1 MDEKKDDKVEF
12 NILNLH
18 FDFILQICEHLNSE
32 DFREFY
38 EVHPQ
43 FRDAIHYAVRHKC
56 LVLPLKWTNEADG
69 YRQIE
74 NIKFLLQK
82 FPLEL
87 YSLKLNPEI
96 ENLENVRR
104 ITQQF
109 NGNANQVE
117 GINIMDESAN
127 EDEPEPESLDYFK
140 EIRINL
146 CEKIHYFA
154 ILATTE
160 HLRKIHLLEHVTPCE
175 TNYLESLIAPSR
187 SHSDATTYYEYMQL
201 CHKLYGLFVLKFM
214 PSVKVLELSQC
225 KLDSKFVEQLKNLP
239 NLHMLGLTKVKQTSG
254 SELELFF
261 NETVKQNKLESF
273 SLHSKEQNWPS
284 QMICQNLS
292 KMTNLKELHLSVKGI
307 PYETFLNEIAVNLK
321 NILHLEIITQD
332 EFKLE
337 WILDFL
343 RVADKVRRLELDFN
357 HEQRNW
363 MKFYNQLVELRT
375 SEGNTENLD
384 ITIFGVV
391 RDFQSIH
398 LEINELVTL
407 VLTPVVDRE

>member
-1 MDEKKDDKVEF
+1 MEEKKDDKVEF

-32 DFREFY
+32 DFRGLY
-38 EVHPQ
+38 EAHPH

-74 NIKFLLQK
+74 NIKFLLQT

-87 YSLKLNPEI
+87 YLLKLNPEI

-104 ITQQF
+104 ITQRF
-109 NGNANQVE
+109 NENVNQVRE
-117 GINIMDESAN
+117 EINIMDELPN
-127 EDEPEPESLDYFK
+127 DDEPEPESLDYFK
-140 EIRINL
+140 QIRIDL
-146 CEKIHYFA
+146 CEKVHYFT

-160 HLRKIHLLEHVTPCE
+160 HLRRIHLLEHVTPCDI
-175 TNYLESLIAPSR
+175 NYLESLITTSR
-187 SHSDATTYYEYMQL
+187 SHSDAVTYYEYMQL
-201 CHKLYGLFVLKFM
+201 CHKLYGKFILKFI
-214 PSVKVLELSQC
+214 PSVEVLELSQC
-225 KLDSKFVEQLKNLP
+225 QMDGKFVEQLKNLP
-239 NLHMLGLTKVKQTSG
+239 NLASLTLTNVKQT

-261 NETVKQNKLESF
+261 NEMVKQNKLESF

-292 KMTNLKELHLSVKGI
+292 KMTNLKVLHLSVKGI

-321 NILHLEIITQD
+321 NISHLEIITRD

-343 RVADKVRRLELDFN
+343 RAADKVRGLELDFN

-363 MKFYNQLVELRT
+363 MEFYDQLVEIRT
-375 SEGNTENLD
+375 IRTDNLD
-384 ITIFGVV
+384 ITIFGAV
-391 RDFQSIH
+391 RDYMH

-407 VLTPVVDRE
+407 VLTPVVNRE